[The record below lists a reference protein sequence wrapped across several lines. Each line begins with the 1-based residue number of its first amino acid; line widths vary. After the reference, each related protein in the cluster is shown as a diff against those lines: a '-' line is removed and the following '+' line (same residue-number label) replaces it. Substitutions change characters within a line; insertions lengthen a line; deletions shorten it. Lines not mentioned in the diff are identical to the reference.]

1 MSGHSKWSKI
11 KHGKAIE
18 DVKKAKIYAKHL
30 RAITVATRQGGGD
43 PAGNAVLRNAVI
55 AANADNVTKDNIE
68 RAIKRATGE
77 LGSVEIE
84 EATYEG
90 YAPGGVAVLIEVLTD
105 KRSRTLP
112 ELRHLFDRH
121 GASLGQDGCVA
132 WMFERK
138 GYVVVEKVGA
148 DEDALMEAAIE
159 AGAEDIK
166 DGPDAWEI
174 TMPPEAFEKVVEA
187 VKAAEIQPAMAEI
200 QMAPTSTVRIEGEEP
215 ARKIL
220 KFLDALEDHDDV
232 QHVWAN
238 YNIDDE
244 IVEAVQSGG

>member
-1 MSGHSKWSKI
+1 MSGHSKWSKVKHI
-11 KHGKAIE
+11 KAVE

-30 RAITVATRQGGGD
+30 RAITVAARQGGGD
-43 PAGNAVLRNAVI
+43 PAGNAALRNAVI
-55 AANADNVTKDNIE
+55 AANADNVPKDNIE
-68 RAIKRATGE
+68 RAIKRGTGDVA
-77 LGSVEIE
+77 GVEIE

-90 YAPGGVAVLIEVLTD
+90 YAGGGVAVLVEVLTD
-105 KRSRTLP
+105 KKSRTLP

-138 GYVVVEKVGA
+138 GYVVVEKEGA
-148 DEDALMEAAIE
+148 DEDTVMEAAIE

-166 DGPDAWEI
+166 DGSDAWEI
-174 TMPPEAFEKVVEA
+174 TTPPEAFEAVVDA

-200 QMAPTSTVRIEGEEP
+200 QMAPKTTVRVEGEEA

-232 QHVWAN
+232 QSVWAN
-238 YNIDDE
+238 YDIDDE